1 ASSIFTVC
9 GHSSGGSMASQ
20 HAVAFSDRVAGL
32 GHFQAASWGCSRLIN
47 KSTEDYNQRCANST
61 ASHAMAALVASAFER
76 GDISSPTNL
85 RQMPI
90 FYYAGEWDTIVE
102 PATVR
107 AAAGFYQLLSE
118 RVVGLT
124 VEGAEHAFECNACWY
139 LGAPYL
145 NDCRYDMAGHKLA
158 GHMLA
163 HLLGALSP
171 AVPAPS
177 RRLHRL
183 KQSPYFPANASCADM
198 GMGPHAFLYLPR
210 GCRSGR
216 GVCRLHVVYHG
227 CSSSVVAIGSTALVL
242 HAGFNPWAEAN
253 LVMVLYPQ
261 S

>member
-1 ASSIFTVC
+1 
-9 GHSSGGSMASQ
+9 
-20 HAVAFSDRVAGL
+20 
-32 GHFQAASWGCSRLIN
+32 
-47 KSTEDYNQRCANST
+47 
-61 ASHAMAALVASAFER
+61 
-76 GDISSPTNL
+76 
-85 RQMPI
+85 
-90 FYYAGEWDTIVE
+90 
-102 PATVR
+102 
-107 AAAGFYQLLSE
+107 
-118 RVVGLT
+118 
-124 VEGAEHAFECNACWY
+124 
-139 LGAPYL
+139 
-145 NDCRYDMAGHKLA
+145 
-158 GHMLA
+158 MLA

-198 GMGPHAFLYLPR
+198 GMGLHAFLYLPR

-261 S
+261 SRGGLCWDWTGTYTPHKNELYDTRRSAQLLVVVRPSGDCRAGSIVY